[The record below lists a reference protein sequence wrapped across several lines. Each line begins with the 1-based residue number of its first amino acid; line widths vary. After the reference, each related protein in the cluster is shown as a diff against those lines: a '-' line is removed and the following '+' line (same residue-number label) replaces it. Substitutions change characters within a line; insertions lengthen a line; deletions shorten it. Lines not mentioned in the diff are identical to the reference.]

1 LNDFLSFDYL
11 QPEEVRSE
19 RIVTLAI
26 TKYRVRLT
34 WPILGRA
41 TIVAHK

>member
-1 LNDFLSFDYL
+1 LNDFFAFDYL

-19 RIVTLAI
+19 RIVNPAVA
-26 TKYRVRLT
+26 KYRVCFT

-41 TIVAHK
+41 TIVAYK